1 MKRARVRTRS
11 TAPETV
17 AAALVPDNTPE
28 MDTTVDGC
36 VVETTLERETVGGL
50 RATLDDYAVNLS
62 VAERIATAAQDG
74 TNDDTNQTH
83 S

>member
-11 TAPETV
+11 VAPETV

-28 MDTTVDGC
+28 MHTGVDGE
-36 VVETTLERETVGGL
+36 VVATTLERETVGGL
-50 RATLDDYAVNLS
+50 RATLDDYTVNLS
-62 VAERIATAAQDG
+62 VAERVVQAAQDG
-74 TNDDTNQTH
+74 TNDTNQTH